1 MYKDETNAYEF
12 REYIQLLKKIEEF
25 PFQGYCLYSKDLF
38 FPQKPAG
45 KRFQRSVAWVSEGSV
60 CSSQV

>member
-45 KRFQRSVAWVSEGSV
+45 KRFQRSVA
-60 CSSQV
+60 